1 MHIAERNLWR
11 AISKI
16 LWAFDIQPCVN
27 PMTGKTELPNTAAFS
42 VDGKEP
48 GFAGGAVRVAF
59 PFKISIKPRSEKH
72 VAIIKREYEA
82 VLSTLEAYD

>member
-1 MHIAERNLWR
+1 MHVAERNLWR

-16 LWAFDIQPCVN
+16 LWAFDIQPITDPV
-27 PMTGKTELPNTAAFS
+27 TGKPKLPNTAAFS

-59 PFKISIKPRSEKH
+59 PFEISIKPRSGKH
-72 VAIIKREYEA
+72 ASVIEREYIEA
-82 VLSTLEAYD
+82 LPILERYN